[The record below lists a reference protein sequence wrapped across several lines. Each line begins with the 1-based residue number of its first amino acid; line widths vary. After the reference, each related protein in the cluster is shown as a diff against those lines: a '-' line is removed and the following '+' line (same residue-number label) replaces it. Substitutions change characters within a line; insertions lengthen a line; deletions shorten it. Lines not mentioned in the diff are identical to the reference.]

1 MGGSKTNS
9 ASSMMG
15 TLGNS
20 ANAASADAPVVSE
33 SNLKLIKEYM
43 PQLQKLFAMVQ

>member
-1 MGGSKTNS
+1 MSGSKNNS

-20 ANAASADAPVVSE
+20 ANAANTGAPVVSE

-43 PQLQKLFAMVQ
+43 PQLQKLFAKVQ